1 MRNPPYLP
9 PFVKGENKKG
19 DLREVIEDKREKYYD

>member
-1 MRNPPYLP
+1 VREKSPLP

-19 DLREVIEDKREKYYD
+19 GFERGGLKIL